1 MKHINHRGFSLL
13 EILLTITL
21 LSILFAILVTTVRPG
36 NIIFISEDN
45 RKEADALTIYQALE
59 QYALKNN
66 NYPEAIKN
74 MPNNSSLYI
83 CKTSAPSCINSFGS
97 NKINLS
103 SILVPIYMSKI
114 PEYSTDTNNSGFYVV
129 KDTNSKIG
137 IGGIKRLDGTTFI
150 KGLDSQAFNT
160 SPLPIVENGLV
171 LYLDAGRKASY
182 QGTGTTVTDLSGN
195 GNNATLVNGVE
206 YNSANGGSLVFDG
219 ENNYGRVLD
228 SDSLDFGT
236 GNFTV
241 SVWFKRSSS
250 AITNLRLISKGAS
263 TDSANTA
270 NAGFTFLGS
279 DTELAFLVNPTGT
292 RVGPPGI
299 SISLDT
305 WTNAIFVMERGVSM
319 RSYKNAILIGSTS
332 TPAGSV
338 SGTSNLIIG
347 AHSDGTGLYW
357 AGEISNISI
366 YNRAITIEEIQ
377 QNFNATK
384 GRFGL

>member
-1 MKHINHRGFSLL
+1 MINSINKGFTLL
-13 EILLTITL
+13 EVLLVMAL
-21 LSILFAILVTTVRPG
+21 LSILFIIIIRDLNPN
-36 NIIFISEDN
+36 NIISEINGN
-45 RKEADALTIYQALE
+45 RIEADALTIYQALE

-66 NYPEAIKN
+66 AYPEAIKN
-74 MPNNSSLYI
+74 MPNNSSAHI
-83 CKTSAPSCINSFGS
+83 CKTSATSCINSFGS

-114 PEYSTDTNNSGFYVV
+114 PEYSTNADNSGFYVV

-137 IGGIKRLDGTTFI
+137 IGGIKGLDEITFV

-171 LYLDAGRKASY
+171 LYLDAGRKSSY
-182 QGTGTTVTDLSGN
+182 PGTGPILTDLSGN
-195 GNNATLVNGVE
+195 GNNGTLVNGVE
-206 YNSANGGSLVFDG
+206 YNSTNGGSLIFNGV
-219 ENNYGRVLD
+219 NAYGRVLD

-236 GNFTV
+236 SNFTV
-241 SVWFKRSSS
+241 SVWFRRSSN
-250 AITNLRLISKGAS
+250 ATTNLRLISKGAGS
-263 TDSANTA
+263 DIANAA
-270 NAGFTFLGS
+270 NAGFAFFGGNTWLGI
-279 DTELAFLVNPTGT
+279 LVNPTGT
-292 RVGPPGI
+292 RVAPPGMP
-299 SISLDT
+299 ISLDT
-305 WTNAIFVMERGVSM
+305 WTNAIFVMDRGVSM

-332 TPAGSV
+332 TPTGSV

-347 AHSDGTGLYW
+347 ASQDGTGLYW

-366 YNRAITIEEIQ
+366 YNRAITLEEIQ